1 MISRETYEQLL
12 ENKQGHNILYE
23 EFRVILRMQEQLRE
37 SFLPGSSLG
46 TLPVNFQR
54 LLSKS
59 QE

>member
-1 MISRETYEQLL
+1 MITRETYEQLL

-37 SFLPGSSLG
+37 SFLPGSPLG